1 MKGIVFWTSYIC
13 MHSSSVFEYV
23 GEKMEV
29 IIACASNEYGTF
41 GSLNLKNIKIYQV
54 KDKADVNHLIELLHF
69 PTEYIHVNGCL
80 KAYPGIEQFGY
91 ALRKLLKLKCI
102 VLALNV
108 EQFQWW
114 GGKGLLRRMQW
125 FYLYNIGIGKN
136 IKAIG
141 CTGDSSIEAHQKA
154 FVSRKR
160 LFDFIYTVPSPQS
173 YLLEQVSNSNLPN
186 VANGESGCKFV
197 YVGQIISRKCVI
209 EMVKVFKSLNIVDY
223 SLEIIGGGD
232 KENELIDI
240 IKDNRRIHYWG
251 KIAPSAVRKI
261 LLQTDVLIQ
270 PSKLEGWGCTVNEGL
285 MMGNRVLISDAVGSR
300 SLINNREWLGTT
312 FRSGNWKDLRTK
324 IIVEIKRGKRSMDER
339 EKIRD
344 WAECIYPEKEAD
356 YLIEVINYYMGKS
369 QTKPVAPW
377 I

>member
-1 MKGIVFWTSYIC
+1 
-13 MHSSSVFEYV
+13 MHSASVFEYV
-23 GEKMEV
+23 GEKMDV
-29 IIACASNEYGTF
+29 IIACASKEYGTF
-41 GSLNLKNIKIYQV
+41 GSLNFKNIKIYQV
-54 KDKADVNHLIELLHF
+54 NDKADMEHLMEILHD
-69 PTEYIHVNGCL
+69 PTEYVHINGCL
-80 KAYPGIEQFGY
+80 KVYSGIEQFGY

-102 VLALNV
+102 VFALNV

-125 FYLYNIGIGKN
+125 FYLYNIGIGKS

-141 CTGDSSIEAHQKA
+141 CTGKSGIEAHRKA
-154 FVSRKR
+154 FISKKR

-173 YLLEQVSNSNLPN
+173 YLLEQVDNFNLLNISNC
-186 VANGESGCKFV
+186 EFGCKFV

-209 EMVKVFKSLNIVDY
+209 EMVKVFKSLDIVDY

-232 KENELIDI
+232 KENELVDI
-240 IKDNRRIHYWG
+240 IKDNDRIHYWG

-270 PSKLEGWGCTVNEGL
+270 PSKSEGWGCTVNEGL
-285 MMGNRVLISDAVGSR
+285 MMGNRIIISDAVGSR
-300 SLINNREWLGTT
+300 SLINNREWLGTI
-312 FRSGNWKDLRTK
+312 FRSGDWEDLKSK
-324 IIVEIKRGKRSMDER
+324 IIVEIARGKRSIDER
-339 EKIRD
+339 KKISD

-356 YLIEVINYYMGKS
+356 YLIEIIDYYMGKS